1 MMDDFEWAYSIFRKR
16 ESCEMG
22 KSVAQM
28 FLEKLNF
35 ICKHTLYKKEILVF

>member
-1 MMDDFEWAYSIFRKR
+1 MILSGPTASLEKK

-35 ICKHTLYKKEILVF
+35 ICKHTFY